1 MMSEPIEI
9 YQTADGQTQVAVR
22 FEQESVW
29 LSQAQMAALFDTG
42 SDNISLHLK
51 NIIIEHELDEAA
63 TTEDFSVVQS
73 EGKRQV
79 KRRLKHYNLD
89 AVISVGYRI
98 KSKNATQ
105 FRIWATQR
113 LKDYLLQGYALN
125 HARLQQ
131 NAAELEQALALIR
144 KTAASPELTLAS
156 GRGLVDLMAGSD
168 PKQKETLIRLIMHM
182 LHQAA

>member
-51 NIIIEHELDEAA
+51 NIFIEHELDEAA

-89 AVISVGYRI
+89 AVISVGYRV

-113 LKDYLLQGYALN
+113 LKDYLLQGYAFN